1 MILFLDKPK
10 GKVVYYTAKRHIEPK
25 KFVNHTCEP
34 GCLFQ
39 ITHNLKP
46 YSPLSKPLLSGFE
59 RQICRTKFNKKC
71 VVYRAPCG
79 RRLRDIKEVKYT

>member
-46 YSPLSKPLLSGFE
+46 YSPLSTPLLSGFE